1 LKNLAKLLT
10 SILFILPVLFF
21 FQGKVDASGEESL
34 VEFAEK
40 FKGVPYQWGGNT
52 PRGFDC
58 SGFVT
63 YVFKEFGVDLPRSS
77 ADQFYQ
83 GEKVTDLVQ
92 GDLVFF
98 TTYKKGPSHAGI
110 YIGDNKFI
118 HASDNGVE
126 ISSLNES
133 YYKARY
139 LGAKRYIQP
148 EQVKDAYTVKNGQI
162 GEVIIKKKINL
173 WKRTEDNK
181 LEMVRVLNPGERYR
195 VYEIDSQYG
204 GQFNLGSKLYITNM
218 TENVEYIAVQ

>member
-1 LKNLAKLLT
+1 MKKLAKLLT

-83 GEKVTDLVQ
+83 GEKVTDLIQ

-148 EQVKDAYTVKNGQI
+148 EQVKDAFVVKNGQI